1 MRFTS
6 VQSRFDSEFMFRSEN
21 FITLNTS
28 EFLKVGS
35 IEIQWVQLKNRKFH
49 FINKIAFG

>member
-35 IEIQWVQLKNRKFH
+35 IEIQAKFVNKFH